1 MSHTYLLSWDCLG
14 LEACINISDI
24 DKETMWAALKDTGD
38 NSHQGRPH
46 SVSSI
51 VSMLQLRAR
60 YNNQRFYEI
69 YVVDTDD
76 TVTADDLKS
85 MFDNDPQGSA
95 DLIRLRGRVLYSDRQ
110 KDGDIKI
117 R

>member
-1 MSHTYLLSWDCLG
+1 MSHTYLLCWDCLG

-24 DKETMWAALKDTGD
+24 DKEIMWASLKDTVD
-38 NSHQGRPH
+38 NSHQGRPQ

-51 VSMLQLRAR
+51 VNMLQLRAR

-85 MFDNDPQGSA
+85 MFDDDPQGSA

>member
-1 MSHTYLLSWDCLG
+1 MSHTYLLCWDCLG

-24 DKETMWAALKDTGD
+24 DKEIMWASLKDTGD
-38 NSHQGRPH
+38 NSHQGRPQ

-95 DLIRLRGRVLYSDRQ
+95 DLIRQRGRVLYSDRQ
-110 KDGDIKI
+110 KAGDIKI

>member
-24 DKETMWAALKDTGD
+24 DKEIMWDSLNDTGD
-38 NSHQGRPH
+38 NSHQGRPQ
-46 SVSSI
+46 SVGSI
-51 VSMLQLRAR
+51 VNMLQLRAR

-85 MFDNDPQGSA
+85 MFDDDPQGSA
-95 DLIRLRGRVLYSDRQ
+95 DLIRQRGRVLYSDRQ
-110 KDGDIKI
+110 KAGLIKI

>member
-24 DKETMWAALKDTGD
+24 DKEIMWDSLKDTGND
-38 NSHQGRPH
+38 SHQGRPQ
-46 SVSSI
+46 SVGSI

-85 MFDNDPQGSA
+85 MFDDDPQGSA
-95 DLIRLRGRVLYSDRQ
+95 ELIRQRGRVLYSDRQ
-110 KDGDIKI
+110 KAGGI
-117 R
+117 RIR

>member
-24 DKETMWAALKDTGD
+24 DKEIMWDSLKDTGND
-38 NSHQGRPH
+38 SHQGRPQ
-46 SVSSI
+46 SVGSI
-51 VSMLQLRAR
+51 VNMLQLRAR

-85 MFDNDPQGSA
+85 MFDDDPHGSA
-95 DLIRLRGRVLYSDRQ
+95 ELIRQRGRVLYSDRQ
-110 KDGDIKI
+110 KAGDIKI